1 MYYSLFVHGEID
13 DDGNPQGGA
22 IPKQGGSS
30 SIGQMGM
37 SSEFFM
43 PPHVIAQ
50 GPHDQTAPS
59 SLGAALQSGV
69 GAPPPPPPPPPPPTL
84 ALHSAVLAAAS
95 APTNVAFPLPTMT
108 PAVVSASTNPAP
120 SQIAFPTAQAV
131 DPSSAQVLTAGATG
145 FSSGQVSQT
154 DQQHQTSVP
163 RMTPGQFLSH
173 SSRYFCSSLESVF

>member
-1 MYYSLFVHGEID
+1 MYYSLFLHREID

-22 IPKQGGSS
+22 IPRQGGSS

-37 SSEFFM
+37 SSGFFV
-43 PPHVIAQ
+43 PPRVIAQ

-59 SLGAALQSGV
+59 NLGAALQFGV
-69 GAPPPPPPPPPPPTL
+69 GAPPPPPPPPPPTP
-84 ALHSAVLAAAS
+84 ALQSAVPAAAS
-95 APTNVAFPLPTMT
+95 APTNVAFPLPTTT
-108 PAVVSASTNPAP
+108 PPVVSASTNPAP
-120 SQIAFPTAQAV
+120 IQIAFPTAQAV
-131 DPSSAQVLTAGATG
+131 DPSSAQVLTAGTTG

-154 DQQHQTSVP
+154 DQQHQMSVP